1 MFSPQATAPRS
12 QVVGRIAAAVASGV
26 MVLALLVVAVPARAA
41 IPQFTPI
48 TASVLAV
55 PEPVSATD
63 GRRHVVYELLVRN
76 TTEVSVEVQSLAV
89 RAKGRTLLTFAGA
102 DLTAVMSTAQI
113 RTSTL
118 APGEGATVWLD
129 LVVRRGRRVPLALVH
144 RFKVRATLPSGESRT
159 VTFDGARTPIS
170 RRPAVAL
177 APPLHGG
184 PYLNF
189 NGCCGLSEHRTA
201 LVAIDGTP
209 HLFQR
214 FAADFIR
221 IDDRGRAASGDVTRN
236 ESFFTFGEPIYAVA
250 DGRIVRTRNNLP
262 DIPPLNEPPGSNF
275 TTQTTLGNNVELK
288 LRDGRYA
295 LYAHLKAGSIRVRP
309 GQRVRSGQMLAR
321 VGNSGQTGGSHLHF
335 QINDGPNPVTS
346 DGLPF
351 VLKRFTLTG
360 IVTNIPEFLTGTA
373 NADVRQL
380 RPPSPRRGQLPLH
393 ATVVRLPR

>member
-1 MFSPQATAPRS
+1 
-12 QVVGRIAAAVASGV
+12 